1 MCNMTKSTVVQE
13 KYAGYCFFCG
23 TPVTNG
29 EHHLIFGISNRQKA
43 EEDGL
48 KVPICDSCHTIGKLW
63 ERIHDNTM
71 AEKLSKMFGQAI
83 YERNALANKEVDTID
98 EAREKFR
105 RRYGQC
111 YY

>member
-1 MCNMTKSTVVQE
+1 MSKSTVVQE
-13 KYAGYCFFCG
+13 KYSEYCFFCG
-23 TPVTNG
+23 TPVING
-29 EHHLIFGISNRQKA
+29 EHHLVFGVYSRQKA

-48 KVPICDSCHTIGKLW
+48 KVPTCDNCHTIGKNL
-63 ERIHDNTM
+63 ERIHDNSM

-83 YERNALANKEVDTID
+83 FERNALANKEVETID

-105 RRYGQC
+105 RRYGNC

>member
-1 MCNMTKSTVVQE
+1 MAKTKSTVCQE
-13 KYAGYCFFCG
+13 KFAGYCFFCG
-23 TPVTNG
+23 TPVING
-29 EHHLIFGISNRQKA
+29 EHHLVFGVSNRQKA
-43 EEDGL
+43 DEDGL
-48 KVPICDSCHTIGKLW
+48 KVPSCDSCHTIGKLW

-83 YERNALANKEVDTID
+83 YERNEVAKGATID

>member
-1 MCNMTKSTVVQE
+1 MSKSTVVQE
-13 KYAGYCFFCG
+13 EYNRYCFFCG

-29 EHHLIFGISNRQKA
+29 EHHLIFGTSNRQKS

-48 KVPICDSCHTIGKLW
+48 KVPICDKCHTIGKLC
-63 ERIHDNTM
+63 ERIHDNSM

-83 YERNALANKEVDTID
+83 YERNALASGEVKTVD
-98 EAREKFR
+98 EAREKFLK
-105 RRYGQC
+105 RYGNC